1 MKGGVIAGWGYF
13 WRGAESLLDPRLR
26 SYVVLPLLLNIVIM
40 GAASIWVFS
49 TISGVLGGLIAWLP
63 GWLSWLY
70 WFILPLMA
78 AFLVFSCAYFFGS
91 ILIIL
96 ASPLNGLLAEKVEA
110 LHGETIPDEP
120 ILQMIARTFGREIIK
135 VLYYVPRYIGLL
147 VLAFIPGIQL
157 LVPFFTFIF
166 GGWVA
171 ALQYV
176 DYSYDN
182 HARPFM
188 HVRLALAK
196 DRSTA
201 LGFGITVALLM
212 SVPIVNWF
220 VMPAAVIGA
229 TLLRLDRLALDPM
242 TADGPV
248 TVPDAPILQTTKKL
262 MQRSDQRISH
272 DRDNRIQSD

>member
-13 WRGAESLLDPRLR
+13 WRGAESLIDPRLR
-26 SYVVLPLLLNIVIM
+26 SYVILPLLLNTMIM
-40 GAASIWVFS
+40 SAASIWVFT
-49 TISGVLGGLIAWLP
+49 TISSILGIFINWLP

-70 WFILPLMA
+70 WFVLPLMA
-78 AFLVFSCAYFFGS
+78 IFLVFTCAYFFGS

-96 ASPLNGLLAEKVEA
+96 ASPLNGLLSEKVEQ
-110 LHGETIPDEP
+110 LHGIKIADEP
-120 ILQMIARTFGREIIK
+120 IFNMVVRTFSREIIK
-135 VLYYVPRYIGLL
+135 VLYYLPRYVGLFI
-147 VLAFIPGIQL
+147 LAFIPGIQL
-157 LVPFFTFIF
+157 LVPIFTFIF

-201 LGFGITVALLM
+201 LGFGITVAVLM

-229 TLLRLDRLALDPM
+229 TYLRLERLALDPM
-242 TADGPV
+242 TANGPV

-262 MQRSDQRISH
+262 VQNSRDRISH